1 MTLAGA
7 MAAHAFLAVCLMA
20 QQPVPPPGP
29 SGQMLSPAD
38 LDQLLGPIALYPDP
52 LLSELLPAAEFP
64 SEIVLADRYVQSG
77 GDPNLIDQQPWDD
90 SVKALAR
97 YPSVL
102 KWMDDNLAWT
112 TAVGQAFENQS
123 QDVMDSVQRLRAQ
136 ASALG
141 NLQSTP
147 QENVVPDS
155 DGTIEILPAN
165 PDEIYVPVYQPSEVF
180 YDQAAGVPFIS
191 FSLGLPIGGWLHN
204 DFDWHN
210 HHVVVWN
217 HDHPR
222 PPGWWSHGA
231 GGPPR
236 VPPGPVPAWQPHNRP
251 GTFAPGADRGW
262 AGRPGASTVSVI
274 GGGHAPP
281 RPTPAPEQRPAEA
294 PHASGAL
301 IGGGSSH
308 EARQDSNRG
317 QESRAAMSAPSH
329 GGGGKR

>member
-1 MTLAGA
+1 
-7 MAAHAFLAVCLMA
+7 
-20 QQPVPPPGP
+20 
-29 SGQMLSPAD
+29 
-38 LDQLLGPIALYPDP
+38 
-52 LLSELLPAAEFP
+52 
-64 SEIVLADRYVQSG
+64 
-77 GDPNLIDQQPWDD
+77 
-90 SVKALAR
+90 
-97 YPSVL
+97 
-102 KWMDDNLAWT
+102 
-112 TAVGQAFENQS
+112 

-180 YDQAAGVPFIS
+180 YDQTAGVPFIS

-236 VPPGPVPAWQPHNRP
+236 VPPGPVPAWQPHN
-251 GTFAPGADRGW
+251 
-262 AGRPGASTVSVI
+262 
-274 GGGHAPP
+274 
-281 RPTPAPEQRPAEA
+281 
-294 PHASGAL
+294 
-301 IGGGSSH
+301 
-308 EARQDSNRG
+308 
-317 QESRAAMSAPSH
+317 
-329 GGGGKR
+329 